1 MNPLLQAL
9 FALVIGGTA
18 LFFGLP
24 MLLDAQ
30 MEPAQNDAGNQI
42 AQMQAAGTSYIR
54 NHFSTLAAAIPIG
67 GNAPI
72 TPAQL
77 IADGDLA
84 ASFNDRNV
92 FGQQHILMITQQT
105 GGALEGMVYTYGGDT
120 ISDPVAIRVAQAGPP
135 NATVLLASDT
145 TNFEGAAGGE
155 TVPVAYF
162 QNATYPAA
170 AGHIGA
176 HIISANYAAEAPFLN
191 RYATGNLDDNTMH
204 TAQYM
209 DGNNLEMGASGA
221 TTGGGNIDM
230 AGGNVNAATN
240 VSATQQV
247 NTPMVA
253 DPTTPAYQISM
264 AGTSN
269 VKNLTATGTITAST
283 TYSNDYLHT
292 SDASLKTNVRPIQG
306 ALDLIKSMQGDR
318 FQWIRD
324 GSPSIGFIAQEV
336 QRVFP
341 EAVKRRPD
349 GKLAVEYDIIAAPL
363 VEAVKELSGQVEELR
378 SENASLTARQVRQQ
392 SPAPSSPEAGK

>member
-18 LFFGLP
+18 LFLGLP

-30 MEPAQNDAGNQI
+30 MQPAQNDAGNQI
-42 AQMQAAGTSYIR
+42 AQMQAAGGSYIR
-54 NHFSTLAAAIPIG
+54 NHFSTLTTSIAIGANIPV
-67 GNAPI
+67 

-77 IADGDLA
+77 VTDGDLP
-84 ASFNDRNV
+84 ASFNDQNV
-92 FGQQHILMITQQT
+92 FGQKHILVITQQST
-105 GGALEGMVYTYGGDT
+105 GALEGMVYTYGGDT
-120 ISDPVAIRVAQAGPP
+120 IIDPVAVRVSQAGPP
-135 NATVLLASDT
+135 NATVLLADDT
-145 TNFEGAAGGE
+145 SNFEGAAGGE

-162 QNATYPAA
+162 QNAGYPAT

-176 HIISANYAAEAPFLN
+176 HIQSATYAAESPFLN

-209 DGNNLEMGASGA
+209 DGNNLEMAAPGA

-230 AGGNVNAATN
+230 AGGNLNAATT
-240 VSATQQV
+240 VTATQQV
-247 NTPMVA
+247 TTPMVA
-253 DPTTPAYQISM
+253 DPTAPSYQISM

-269 VKNLTATGTITAST
+269 IKNLVATGNITATTVYGT
-283 TYSNDYLHT
+283 DYLHT
-292 SDASLKTNVRPIQG
+292 SDARLKTNIRQIQG

-318 FQWIRD
+318 FQWIEN
-324 GSPSIGFIAQEV
+324 GSPSIGFMAQDV

-341 EAVKRRPD
+341 EAVKQRPD

-363 VEAVKELSGQVEELR
+363 VEAVKELAGEVETLKAANAASKLQSAGQ
-378 SENASLTARQVRQQ
+378 AW
-392 SPAPSSPEAGK
+392 P